1 MLFVAGHRNVAG
13 QRARMSRAFSLK
25 VSAPL
30 STTRDYHARLSN
42 RVRLQHYYGGKMKFI
57 HSAMLSLAMTM
68 AMTGCSNSGSEDST
82 NATINAAMQASAAA
96 DAAMA
101 QANAAIANAMRISG
115 ETTAPVDA
123 DKVASICKAAIAEL
137 FGHSPKIMKAAPQGG
152 GIVRISYRR
161 PDDGKLFKNDCQL
174 QGNHIMWRG
183 FDISPGSGP
192 GRWRNNPADE
202 VLTFKVK
209 GKTVEL
215 LTTYSDGSTAT
226 AKQPLL

>member
-1 MLFVAGHRNVAG
+1 MKSICSALAAI
-13 QRARMSRAFSLK
+13 AMST
-25 VSAPL
+25 V
-30 STTRDYHARLSN
+30 
-42 RVRLQHYYGGKMKFI
+42 
-57 HSAMLSLAMTM
+57 M
-68 AMTGCSNSGSEDST
+68 AGCSNSSADDAANET
-82 NATINAAMQASAAA
+82 ANAAMQASAAA
-96 DAAMA
+96 DAA
-101 QANAAIANAMRISG
+101 IANAMRISG
-115 ETTAPVDA
+115 EIAAPVDA
-123 DKVASICKAAIAEL
+123 DKVASICKAGIAEL
-137 FGHSPKIMKAAPQGG
+137 FGHPPKIMKAASISD
-152 GIVRISYRR
+152 GIVRVSYRR